1 VAADRKRDEDGVS
14 LTATTHRS
22 IAFRINRSDPTG
34 IPLLMQIDRWDVR
47 SDGPLTEAALQE
59 KLKRLGY
66 DPLPRS
72 LPSGVIVSARTHHRP
87 RADAVIAGLLK
98 VTIDGESAIL
108 TAGDIVFIP
117 SGAMRRVDPVGNAP
131 VLCIE
136 AVRLA

>member
-1 VAADRKRDEDGVS
+1 MS
-14 LTATTHRS
+14 LTATTDRS
-22 IAFRINRSDPTG
+22 IAFRINRSDPIG
-34 IPLLMQIDRWDVR
+34 IPLLMQIDRWDLP
-47 SDGPLTEAALQE
+47 SDGPLSEAALQE
-59 KLKRLGY
+59 KLKTLGY

-72 LPSGVIVSARTHHRP
+72 LPSGAIVSARTHYRP
-87 RADAVIAGLLK
+87 RADAVMAGLLK

-117 SGAMRRVDPVGNAP
+117 SAAMRRAEPVGDAP